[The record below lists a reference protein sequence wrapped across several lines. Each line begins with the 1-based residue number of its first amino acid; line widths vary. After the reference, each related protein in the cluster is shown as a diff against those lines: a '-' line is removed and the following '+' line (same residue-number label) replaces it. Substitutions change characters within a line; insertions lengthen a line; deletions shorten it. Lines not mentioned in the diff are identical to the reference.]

1 MFELIQIGDFHGLG
15 GYIVIRVSITMVC
28 WFFMIAACL
37 IDFWSGIT
45 TARALHE
52 PLMSHGFRRTFIKI
66 GEYWRVMLFALLFD
80 ILGAF
85 LSFYYLPFA
94 TMLCTASVLF
104 IEGRSVI
111 ENSRRKKSS
120 AADVVDV
127 SRKIAVA
134 TTRDEVRAVI
144 SDVIALYEKSRKY
157 GKEDIAQ
164 GAKE

>member
-1 MFELIQIGDFHGLG
+1 MFDLIQSGDLHGLG
-15 GYIVIRVSITMVC
+15 GYVMIRVSITLVC
-28 WFFMIAACL
+28 WGFMIAACL
-37 IDFWSGIT
+37 IDFWSGIS

-52 PLMSHGFRRTFIKI
+52 PLMSHGFRRTFVKI
-66 GEYWRVMLFALLFD
+66 REYWRVMLFALLFD

-120 AADVVDV
+120 AADVVEV
-127 SRKIAVA
+127 SRKIAEA
-134 TTRDEVRAVI
+134 TTKDEVKAVI
-144 SDVIALYEKSRKY
+144 TDIITMYNQSRK
-157 GKEDIAQ
+157 
-164 GAKE
+164 

>member
-1 MFELIQIGDFHGLG
+1 MFDLIQSGDLHGLG
-15 GYIVIRVSITMVC
+15 GYVMIRVSITLVC
-28 WFFMIAACL
+28 WGFMIAACL

-52 PLMSHGFRRTFIKI
+52 PLMSHGFRRTFVKI

-120 AADVVDV
+120 AADVVEV
-127 SRKIAVA
+127 SRKIAEA
-134 TTRDEVRAVI
+134 TTKDEVKAVI
-144 SDVIALYEKSRKY
+144 ADIITMYNQSRK
-157 GKEDIAQ
+157 
-164 GAKE
+164 

>member
-1 MFELIQIGDFHGLG
+1 MFDLIQSGDLHGLG
-15 GYIVIRVSITMVC
+15 GYVMIRVSITLVC
-28 WFFMIAACL
+28 WGFMIAACL
-37 IDFWSGIT
+37 IDFWSGIS

-52 PLMSHGFRRTFIKI
+52 PLMSHGFRRTFVKI

-85 LSFYYLPFA
+85 LSFYNLPFA

-120 AADVVDV
+120 AADVVEV
-127 SRKIAVA
+127 SRKIAEA
-134 TTRDEVRAVI
+134 TTKDEVKAVI
-144 SDVIALYEKSRKY
+144 TDIITMYNQSRK
-157 GKEDIAQ
+157 
-164 GAKE
+164 

>member
-1 MFELIQIGDFHGLG
+1 M
-15 GYIVIRVSITMVC
+15 IRVSITLVC
-28 WFFMIAACL
+28 WGFMIAACL
-37 IDFWSGIT
+37 IDFWSGIS

-52 PLMSHGFRRTFIKI
+52 PLMSHGFRRTFVKI

-120 AADVVDV
+120 AADVVEV
-127 SRKIAVA
+127 SRKIAEA
-134 TTRDEVRAVI
+134 TTKDEVKAVI
-144 SDVIALYEKSRKY
+144 TDIITMYNQSRK
-157 GKEDIAQ
+157 
-164 GAKE
+164 

>member
-1 MFELIQIGDFHGLG
+1 MFDLIQSGDLHGLG
-15 GYIVIRVSITMVC
+15 GYVMIRVSITLVC
-28 WFFMIAACL
+28 WGFMIAACL
-37 IDFWSGIT
+37 IDFWSGIS

-52 PLMSHGFRRTFIKI
+52 PLMSHGFRRTFVKI

-120 AADVVDV
+120 AADVVEV
-127 SRKIAVA
+127 SRKIAEV
-134 TTRDEVRAVI
+134 TTKDEVKAVI
-144 SDVIALYEKSRKY
+144 TDIITMYNQSRK
-157 GKEDIAQ
+157 
-164 GAKE
+164 

>member
-1 MFELIQIGDFHGLG
+1 MFELIQTGDFHGLG

-28 WFFMIAACL
+28 WFFMIVACL

-127 SRKIAVA
+127 SRKIAEA

-157 GKEDIAQ
+157 GKEDVAQ

>member
-1 MFELIQIGDFHGLG
+1 MFDLIQSGDLHGLG
-15 GYIVIRVSITMVC
+15 GYVMIRVSITLVC
-28 WFFMIAACL
+28 WGFMIAACL
-37 IDFWSGIT
+37 IDFWSGIS

-52 PLMSHGFRRTFIKI
+52 PLMSHGFRRTFVKI

-94 TMLCTASVLF
+94 TMLCTAAVLF

-120 AADVVDV
+120 AADVVEV
-127 SRKIAVA
+127 SRKIAEA
-134 TTRDEVRAVI
+134 TTKDEVKAVI
-144 SDVIALYEKSRKY
+144 TDIITMYNQSRK
-157 GKEDIAQ
+157 
-164 GAKE
+164 

>member
-1 MFELIQIGDFHGLG
+1 MFDLIQSGDLHGLG
-15 GYIVIRVSITMVC
+15 EYVMIRVSITLVC
-28 WFFMIAACL
+28 WGFMIAACL
-37 IDFWSGIT
+37 IDFWSGIS

-52 PLMSHGFRRTFIKI
+52 PLMSHGFRRTFVKI

-120 AADVVDV
+120 AADVVEV
-127 SRKIAVA
+127 SRKIAEA
-134 TTRDEVRAVI
+134 TTKDEVKAVI
-144 SDVIALYEKSRKY
+144 TDIITMYNQSRK
-157 GKEDIAQ
+157 
-164 GAKE
+164 

>member
-1 MFELIQIGDFHGLG
+1 MFDLIQSGDLHGLV
-15 GYIVIRVSITMVC
+15 GYVMIRVSITLVC
-28 WFFMIAACL
+28 WGFMIAACL
-37 IDFWSGIT
+37 IDFWSGIS

-52 PLMSHGFRRTFIKI
+52 PLMSHGFRRTFVKI

-120 AADVVDV
+120 AADVVEV
-127 SRKIAVA
+127 SRKIAEA
-134 TTRDEVRAVI
+134 TTNDEVKAVI
-144 SDVIALYEKSRKY
+144 ADIITMYNQSRK
-157 GKEDIAQ
+157 
-164 GAKE
+164 

>member
-1 MFELIQIGDFHGLG
+1 M
-15 GYIVIRVSITMVC
+15 IRVSITLVC
-28 WFFMIAACL
+28 WGFMIAACL
-37 IDFWSGIT
+37 IDFWSGIS

-52 PLMSHGFRRTFIKI
+52 PLMSHGFRRTFVKI
-66 GEYWRVMLFALLFD
+66 GEYWRVMLFAQLFD

-120 AADVVDV
+120 AADVVEV
-127 SRKIAVA
+127 SRKIAEA
-134 TTRDEVRAVI
+134 TTKDEVKAVI
-144 SDVIALYEKSRKY
+144 TDIITMYNQSRK
-157 GKEDIAQ
+157 
-164 GAKE
+164 

>member
-1 MFELIQIGDFHGLG
+1 MFDLIQSGDLHGLG
-15 GYIVIRVSITMVC
+15 GYVMIRVSITLVC
-28 WFFMIAACL
+28 WGFMIAACL
-37 IDFWSGIT
+37 IDFWSGIS

-52 PLMSHGFRRTFIKI
+52 PLMSHGFRRTFVKI

-120 AADVVDV
+120 AADVVEV
-127 SRKIAVA
+127 SRKIAEA
-134 TTRDEVRAVI
+134 TTKDEVKAVI
-144 SDVIALYEKSRKY
+144 TDIITMYNQSRK
-157 GKEDIAQ
+157 
-164 GAKE
+164 